1 MEPELFEIFGVSF
14 PAYFV
19 MLTVGFGT
27 AIWMSRRWGE
37 RTGLD
42 KESTTDL
49 GLYMLIAGVLGARI
63 LHVLVDGY
71 FWDYVHL
78 CTDPSQVSW
87 PIGRGRCLSEDVGGI
102 WDEAAKVCRPGS
114 SDCLAWAKFW
124 RGGLTYYGGFL
135 GATWY
140 GIRFIRKEKL
150 PLGKTIDMAGFTIP
164 FGLIWGRLGC
174 FLGGCCFGRP
184 SHAPWAVSFPA
195 WSAASESQAK
205 AHIIDRASLPS
216 VPVHPTQLYESVAC
230 LMIFTYCAFQVWPRK
245 RWDGQVFVTF
255 VVLYGVARFAIE
267 FWRAD
272 DRGGLFGLSTSQLI
286 SAGAIVAALAAGRW
300 LEAQASGRAPK
311 VPAGGTGSPR

>member
-1 MEPELFEIFGVSF
+1 MEPELFELFGVSF

-19 MLTVGFGT
+19 MLTVGFGL
-27 AIWMSRRWGE
+27 AIWMSRRWGA

-49 GLYMLIAGVLGARI
+49 GLYMLIAGVLGARV

-78 CTDPSQVSW
+78 CTDPSKVAW

-102 WDEAAKVCRPGS
+102 WDEVAKVCRPGS
-114 SDCLAWAKFW
+114 RDCLAWAKFW

-135 GATWY
+135 AATWY

-184 SHAPWAVSFPA
+184 SHVPWAVSFPA
-195 WSAASESQAK
+195 WSAASEAQAK
-205 AHIIDRASLPS
+205 EHLIDRASLPS
-216 VPVHPTQLYESVAC
+216 LPVHPTQLYESFAC
-230 LMIFTYCAFQVWPRK
+230 LVIFTICAFQVWPRR

-255 VVLYGVARFAIE
+255 AVLYALARFALE

-286 SAGAIVAALAAGRW
+286 SLGVAVAALAAARW
-300 LEAQASGRAPK
+300 LRARAASAPRP
-311 VPAGGTGSPR
+311 PAASAA